1 MISTR
6 RTMFIPFVVP
16 LFAFWSTVAAADAGK
31 LAEACGS
38 CHGKEGVSSEA
49 EVPTIA
55 GFSAQYIIDNMA
67 AYKNKDRT
75 CVEVKYPT
83 GPKKGQATD
92 MCRIAKEVSDADVA
106 ALAKHYSGKKFVRA
120 KQPFDAAK
128 ASKGKVLHER
138 GCEKCHSEGGNLA
151 EDDSGIL
158 AGQRQKYLEHTFK
171 EFADGKRVMPKKM
184 KPKIEKLSAA
194 DFEALVHYYI
204 SQH

>member
-1 MISTR
+1 MIPTR
-6 RTMFIPFVVP
+6 RKMFFFLAAP
-16 LFAFWSTVAAADAGK
+16 LFVLGSTQSIADVGK
-31 LAEACGS
+31 LAEACGA

-75 CVEVKYPT
+75 CVEVKYPA

-92 MCRIAKEVSDADVA
+92 MCRIAKEVSDADTA
-106 ALAKHYSGKKFVRA
+106 AIAKHYAGKPFVRA

-128 ASKGKVLHER
+128 AARGKMLHEK
-138 GCEKCHSEGGNLA
+138 GCEKCHSEGGTLS
-151 EDDSGIL
+151 DDDAGIL
-158 AGQRQKYLEHTFK
+158 AGQQQKYLEHTFK
-171 EFADGKRVMPKKM
+171 EFLADKRVMPKKM
-184 KPKIEKLSAA
+184 KPKIEKLSPA
-194 DFEALVHYYI
+194 DVDALVHFYI